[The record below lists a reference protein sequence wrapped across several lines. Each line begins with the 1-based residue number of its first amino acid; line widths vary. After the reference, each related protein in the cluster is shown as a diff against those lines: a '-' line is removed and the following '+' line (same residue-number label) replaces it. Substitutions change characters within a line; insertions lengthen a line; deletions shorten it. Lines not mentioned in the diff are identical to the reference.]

1 MEKTMQSSMEL
12 IESAEKTMIISSELG
27 HGLKRDEPQEQD
39 MKKCCKCG
47 RLLPK
52 TSFNKNRK
60 AKDGLQSECRECHA
74 ETMKAYHIKKA
85 EEIKAMNTTSKEK
98 ESESK
103 AQESKM
109 IKVYSNVELAK
120 FSPRQLM
127 EELKAR
133 GFRWDYMLEP
143 QRKIYFEKI

>member
-1 MEKTMQSSMEL
+1 MKVENSMEL
-12 IESAEKTMIISSELG
+12 IESVENTVIISSECG
-27 HGLKRDEPQEQD
+27 HGLVLRKDDEPT
-39 MKKCCKCG
+39 KRCYKCG
-47 RLLPK
+47 QYRPI
-52 TSFNKNRK
+52 SDFNKNK
-60 AKDGLQSECRECHA
+60 KSKDGLQSECRECHA
-74 ETMKAYHIKKA
+74 ETMRKYHLKKA
-85 EEIKAMNTTSKEK
+85 EEIKAMKAMNTTRTIKE
-98 ESESK
+98 EESK
-103 AQESKM
+103 VQESKM